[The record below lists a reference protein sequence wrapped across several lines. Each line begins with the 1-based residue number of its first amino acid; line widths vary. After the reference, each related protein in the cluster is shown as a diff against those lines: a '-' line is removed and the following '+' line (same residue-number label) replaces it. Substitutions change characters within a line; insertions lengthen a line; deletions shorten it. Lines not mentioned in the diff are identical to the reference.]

1 MNPHTNP
8 PAEPPADPAGTAFT
22 GRSTGPGATP
32 VPGPATPAA
41 AGPGTGPAAGH
52 PRRGAPVERS
62 LPAHLAGPVPRTLRM
77 VLRYDPGAPY
87 EVSLSFPAPAV
98 LADGLEV
105 EDGGRAEDGIVWTV
119 ARELLAEGVHEP
131 AGLGDLRLRPAG
143 AGLTRLE
150 FYGDGGVALV
160 HTDTAGL
167 AAFLAE
173 AEESLPAG
181 EEHLRIDWPET
192 VEALLRHANRS

>member
-1 MNPHTNP
+1 MNAHTNP
-8 PAEPPADPAGTAFT
+8 PAEPPTDPAGTAFT
-22 GRSTGPGATP
+22 GRSTAPGATP
-32 VPGPATPAA
+32 APPAATPATGGA
-41 AGPGTGPAAGH
+41 GTGPDH
-52 PRRGAPVERS
+52 PRRGTRVERS

-87 EVSLSFPAPAV
+87 EVSLSFPAPAL

-119 ARELLAEGVHEP
+119 ARELLNEGVHEP

-181 EEHLRIDWPET
+181 EEHHGIDWPET
-192 VEALLRHANRS
+192 VEALLRHANRA

>member
-8 PAEPPADPAGTAFT
+8 PAEPPTDPAGTPFT
-22 GRSTGPGATP
+22 D
-32 VPGPATPAA
+32 PGPTPATTPA
-41 AGPGTGPAAGH
+41 PAPTGGFTDAPAIEH
-52 PRRGAPVERS
+52 PRRGARVERS

-77 VLRYDPGAPY
+77 VLRYDPRAPY

-98 LADGLEV
+98 LAEGLVV

-119 ARELLAEGVHEP
+119 ARELLAEGLYKP
-131 AGLGDLRLRPAG
+131 AGLGDLRLRPVG

-150 FYGDGGVALV
+150 FYGDDGVALV

-167 AAFLAE
+167 ATFLDE

-181 EEHLRIDWPET
+181 QEHHRIDWPET
-192 VEALLRHANRS
+192 VEALLRYANRS